1 MTKEQVQNGAAVGKR
16 RIVFLL
22 PGELLDCIRQ
32 DATDNKRK
40 ISSQVEWILER
51 HYDSKAA

>member
-51 HYDSKAA
+51 HYESKAA